1 MPRTALFLALACLAA
16 CSRSP
21 TPEDAVAS
29 GASDGDTAPATAGDA
44 SAAGADPDS
53 SAGNGDTLARRF
65 LDAKGQDIEACF
77 DGLPALDGRTA
88 DADLRGPGEPADA
101 TPRRVVVAI
110 DASGSMAGRAGGTT
124 KMQAAKDAAA
134 RFVRG
139 LPADVDA
146 GLVAFGHAGSNRE
159 ADRAASCATVDVVLP
174 PSEGSRAGID
184 AALAGFDA
192 TGWTPLASAIARAG
206 EALGPA
212 AEGEMQA
219 VYVVSDGEDTC
230 GGDPVAAARALHDG
244 GTRAIVDVIGFDL
257 AASDR
262 AQLQA
267 VAAAGGGSFVEVR
280 ADQAARLGEEL
291 QRANRNFSERLRA
304 SNATAG
310 RTLRNSN
317 LTAGATLKLRNCV
330 AGLNLRESNAAFAWA
345 RSEKLDADD
354 ASALQSAMQ
363 ARHAAFDARVAAYAA
378 QADDAR
384 DATNTRLQD
393 AQDAID
399 RASDDGSR

>member
-21 TPEDAVAS
+21 TPDEP
-29 GASDGDTAPATAGDA
+29 TRAGD
-44 SAAGADPDS
+44 SAGAAPSTTTGGAAPGEANPDTG
-53 SAGNGDTLARRF
+53 AGNGNALARRF
-65 LDAKGQDIEACF
+65 LDAKGQDTEACF
-77 DGLPALDGRTA
+77 DGLPVLDGRTA
-88 DADLRGPGEPADA
+88 GADLRAPGAPADA

-110 DASGSMAGRAGGTT
+110 DASGSMAGRAGGAT

-134 RFVRG
+134 RFVRD

-159 ADRAASCATVDVVLP
+159 ADRGASCATVDVVLP
-174 PSEGSRAGID
+174 PAGGSRAGID

-192 TGWTPLASAIARAG
+192 IGWTPLASAIARAG
-206 EALGPA
+206 DALGPA

-267 VAAAGGGSFVEVR
+267 VAAAGGGRFVEVR

-317 LTAGATLKLRNCV
+317 LTAGATLKLENCV

-345 RSEKLDADD
+345 RGEQLDAGD
-354 ASALQSAMQ
+354 AAALQSAIQ
-363 ARHAAFDARVAAYAA
+363 ARHAAFDARVAAYTA